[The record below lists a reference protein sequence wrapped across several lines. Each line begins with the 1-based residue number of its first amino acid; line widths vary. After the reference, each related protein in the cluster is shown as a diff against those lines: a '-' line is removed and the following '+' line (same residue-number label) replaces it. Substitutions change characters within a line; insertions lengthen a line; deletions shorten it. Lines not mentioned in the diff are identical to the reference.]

1 MISISEDSFSSGKSF
16 NSKLETRYYLILCLP
31 IIGFLPIYLKLSGQP
46 TEDVS
51 AHVITQTAIVV
62 AVLLALTLAG
72 MLYYRKKIRAL
83 RELDISLRQ
92 KMVRYFR
99 ASILLYLWIEV
110 FGAILVVLYHQTE
123 IGYYS
128 IAFGLHVIV
137 ISAERPNKHRLARH
151 LRLKGEDRNAI
162 IFEQPLN

>member
-31 IIGFLPIYLKLSGQP
+31 IVGFLPIYLKLSGQP
-46 TEDVS
+46 STELS
-51 AHVITQTAIVV
+51 TEVITQSALIIG
-62 AVLLALTLAG
+62 VLLAFVLAG
-72 MLYYRKKIRAL
+72 MLYYRKRIRVM
-83 RELDISLRQ
+83 RELDLSLKQ
-92 KMVRYFR
+92 KMVRYFK

-151 LRLKGEDRNAI
+151 LRLKGGERNAI
-162 IFEQPLN
+162 IFEQSLN